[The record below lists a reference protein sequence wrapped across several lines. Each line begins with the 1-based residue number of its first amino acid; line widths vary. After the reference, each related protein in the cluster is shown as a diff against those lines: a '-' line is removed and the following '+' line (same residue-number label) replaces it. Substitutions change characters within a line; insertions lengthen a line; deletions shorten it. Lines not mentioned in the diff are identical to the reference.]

1 MTQPYIQ
8 SVSET
13 MALYKYLSAIGKQ
26 ITQPWWLKSPQNSG
40 HNHKTVSTNPILI
53 KNIRHVNEKVVNLAM
68 LLKNELIIIN
78 DFRQNGQQFGN
89 IVEMWILI
97 IQE

>member
-1 MTQPYIQ
+1 M
-8 SVSET
+8 
-13 MALYKYLSAIGKQ
+13 
-26 ITQPWWLKSPQNSG
+26 
-40 HNHKTVSTNPILI
+40 I